1 MIKEVSAGV
10 VVFKDD
16 LVLII
21 KHKNGHIDFPK
32 GHVEGNEALEETAI
46 REVFEETGI
55 KCRIDSDDKYIITYS
70 PKDGVLK
77 DVYYFIGSYESG
89 ELKPQL
95 EEVEYTKFVKIEE
108 ALKIITYDNSR
119 GVLEKII
126 EKRKD

>member
-1 MIKEVSAGV
+1 MVKEVSAGV

-32 GHVEGNEALEETAI
+32 GHVEGDETLEETAT

-55 KCRIDSDDKYIITYS
+55 KCRIDSDEKYKITYS
-70 PKDGVLK
+70 PKDGYIK
-77 DVYYFIGSYESG
+77 DVYFFIGSYVSG

-95 EEVEYTKFVKIEE
+95 EEVEYTKFVKIDE

-126 EKRKD
+126 KKAV

>member
-32 GHVEGNEALEETAI
+32 GHVEGNETLEETAI

-55 KCRIDSDDKYIITYS
+55 NCRIDSDEKYMITYS
-70 PKDGVLK
+70 PKDGYIKGTKNCHTDKAGIFVAG
-77 DVYYFIGSYESG
+77 DVRDKEIRQLVTATSDGAIAATTA
-89 ELKPQL
+89 L
-95 EEVEYTKFVKIEE
+95 EEVIK
-108 ALKIITYDNSR
+108 
-119 GVLEKII
+119 
-126 EKRKD
+126 

>member
-10 VVFKDD
+10 VVFKND

-32 GHVEGNEALEETAI
+32 GHVEGDETLEEAAI

-55 KCRIDSDDKYIITYS
+55 NCRIDSDEKFMITYS
-70 PKDGVLK
+70 PKDGYIK
-77 DVYYFIGSYESG
+77 DVYFFIGSYVSG
-89 ELKPQL
+89 ELRPQL
-95 EEVEYTKFVKIEE
+95 EEVEYTKFVKIDE

-126 EKRKD
+126 KKAV

>member
-32 GHVEGNEALEETAI
+32 GHVEGNETLEETAI

-55 KCRIDSDDKYIITYS
+55 NCRIDSDEKYMITYS
-70 PKDGVLK
+70 PKDGYIK
-77 DVYYFIGSYESG
+77 DVYYFVGSYESG

-95 EEVEYTKFVKIEE
+95 EEVEYTRFVSIDE
-108 ALKIITYDNSR
+108 ALKNITYDNSR

-126 EKRKD
+126 KRAV

>member
-10 VVFKDD
+10 VVFKND

-32 GHVEGNEALEETAI
+32 GHVEGNETLKETAI

-55 KCRIDSDDKYIITYS
+55 KCRINSDDKYMITYS
-70 PKDGVLK
+70 PKEGVIK
-77 DVYYFIGSYESG
+77 DVYYFVGSYESG

-95 EEVEYTKFVKIEE
+95 EEVDYTKFVKIDE

-126 EKRKD
+126 KKAV

>member
-1 MIKEVSAGV
+1 MVKEVSAGV

-32 GHVEGNEALEETAI
+32 GHVEGDETLEETAT

-55 KCRIDSDDKYIITYS
+55 KCRIDSDEKFMITYS
-70 PKDGVLK
+70 PKEGYIK
-77 DVYYFIGSYESG
+77 DVYYFIGSYVSG

-95 EEVEYTKFVKIEE
+95 EEVEYTKFVKIDE

-126 EKRKD
+126 KKAV

>member
-32 GHVEGNEALEETAI
+32 GHVEGNETLEEAAI

-55 KCRIDSDDKYIITYS
+55 KCKIDSDDKYMITYS
-70 PKDGVLK
+70 PKEGVIK

-95 EEVEYTKFVKIEE
+95 EEVKYTKFVSIDE
-108 ALKIITYDNSR
+108 ALNSITYDNSR
-119 GVLEKII
+119 EVLEKII
-126 EKRKD
+126 KKAV

>member
-32 GHVEGNEALEETAI
+32 GHVEGDETLEEAAT

-55 KCRIDSDDKYIITYS
+55 NCRIDSDEKYKITYS
-70 PKDGVLK
+70 PKDGYIK
-77 DVYYFIGSYESG
+77 DVYYFIGSYVSG

-95 EEVEYTKFVKIEE
+95 EEVEYTKFVKIDE

-119 GVLEKII
+119 DVLIKII
-126 EKRKD
+126 KK

>member
-32 GHVEGNEALEETAI
+32 GHVEGDETLEEAAI

-55 KCRIDSDDKYIITYS
+55 KCKIDSNDKYMITYS
-70 PKDGVLK
+70 PKEGVIK
-77 DVYYFIGSYESG
+77 DVYYFMY
-89 ELKPQL
+89 
-95 EEVEYTKFVKIEE
+95 
-108 ALKIITYDNSR
+108 II
-119 GVLEKII
+119 L
-126 EKRKD
+126 

>member
-32 GHVEGNEALEETAI
+32 GHVEGDETLEETAT

-55 KCRIDSDDKYIITYS
+55 KCRIDSDEKYKITYS
-70 PKDGVLK
+70 PKDGYIK
-77 DVYYFIGSYESG
+77 DVYYFIGSYVSG
-89 ELKPQL
+89 ELRPQL
-95 EEVEYTKFVKIEE
+95 EEVEYTKFVKIDE

-119 GVLEKII
+119 GVLSKII
-126 EKRKD
+126 KK

>member
-1 MIKEVSAGV
+1 MIKEESAGV

-32 GHVEGNEALEETAI
+32 GHVEGDETLEEAAV

-55 KCRIDSDDKYIITYS
+55 NCSIDSDEKYKITYS
-70 PKDGVLK
+70 PKEGYIK
-77 DVYYFIGSYESG
+77 DVYYFVGSYVSG

-95 EEVEYTKFVKIEE
+95 EEVEYTKFVKIDE

-126 EKRKD
+126 KKAV

>member
-32 GHVEGNEALEETAI
+32 GHVEGDETLEEAAI

-55 KCRIDSDDKYIITYS
+55 KCKIDSNDKYMITYS
-70 PKDGVLK
+70 PKEGVIK

-95 EEVEYTKFVKIEE
+95 EEVSFCDFFTKEE
-108 ALKIITYDNSR
+108 ALEKLTYDIDKEILEEAYKISR
-119 GVLEKII
+119 
-126 EKRKD
+126 

>member
-32 GHVEGNEALEETAI
+32 GHVEGDETLEEAAT

-55 KCRIDSDDKYIITYS
+55 KCRIDSDEKYKITYS
-70 PKDGVLK
+70 PKDGYIK
-77 DVYYFIGSYESG
+77 DVYYFIGSYVSG
-89 ELKPQL
+89 ELRPQL
-95 EEVEYTKFVKIEE
+95 EEVEYTKFVKIDE

-119 GVLEKII
+119 GVLSKII
-126 EKRKD
+126 KK

>member
-32 GHVEGNEALEETAI
+32 GHVEGNETLKETAI

-55 KCRIDSDDKYIITYS
+55 KCRINSDDKYMITYS
-70 PKDGVLK
+70 PKEGVIK
-77 DVYYFIGSYESG
+77 DVYFFIGSYVSG

-95 EEVEYTKFVKIEE
+95 EEVEYTKFVKIDE

-126 EKRKD
+126 KKAV

>member
-32 GHVEGNEALEETAI
+32 GHVEGDETLEETAT

-55 KCRIDSDDKYIITYS
+55 NCRIDSDEKFMITYS
-70 PKDGVLK
+70 PKDGYIK
-77 DVYYFIGSYESG
+77 DVYFFIGSYVSG
-89 ELKPQL
+89 ELRPQL
-95 EEVEYTKFVKIEE
+95 EEVEYTKFVKIDE

-126 EKRKD
+126 KKAV

>member
-32 GHVEGNEALEETAI
+32 GHVEGDETLEEAAI

-55 KCRIDSDDKYIITYS
+55 NCRIDSDEKFMITYS
-70 PKDGVLK
+70 PKDGYIK
-77 DVYYFIGSYESG
+77 DVYFFIGSYVSG
-89 ELKPQL
+89 ELRPQL
-95 EEVEYTKFVKIEE
+95 EEVEYTKFVKIDE

-126 EKRKD
+126 KKAV